1 MDKMSSTQ
9 LDKYT
14 MQWVNNWLSALAQRV
29 IVNGV
34 TSGWQPVSSVD
45 QQGYILGSALFHV
58 FINDLGACIVSKLAE
73 DTKLGGAAYSLE
85 G

>member
-1 MDKMSSTQ
+1 MGLRQAGGQQWGSLGLHQQPISS
-9 LDKYT
+9 
-14 MQWVNNWLSALAQRV
+14 
-29 IVNGV
+29 G
-34 TSGWQPVSSVD
+34 D